1 MIRELSAS
9 LAINPPIKD
18 LLMTKSSRAFE
29 VFHRTW
35 WQKDP
40 SSPDGRCPGV
50 GRSIRIGWAATET
63 EAREMCRKWNSTH
76 NPGHLSDKA
85 EYWAA

>member
-1 MIRELSAS
+1 MA
-9 LAINPPIKD
+9 
-18 LLMTKSSRAFE
+18 KSSRAFE

-50 GRSIRIGWAATET
+50 GRAIRIGWAVTEA
-63 EAREMCRKWNSTH
+63 EAREMCRQWNLTH
-76 NPGHLSDKA
+76 APGHLSDKA

>member
-1 MIRELSAS
+1 MLRELIGS
-9 LAINPPIKD
+9 LAIDPPIKD

-50 GRSIRIGWAATET
+50 GRAIRIGWAATET

-85 EYWAA
+85 EYGAA

>member
-9 LAINPPIKD
+9 LAINPPITD

-40 SSPDGRCPGV
+40 GSPDGRCPGV
-50 GRSIRIGWAATET
+50 GRAIRIGWAATET
-63 EAREMCRKWNSTH
+63 EAREMCRQWNLTH
-76 NPGHLSDKA
+76 APGHLSDKA

>member
-1 MIRELSAS
+1 
-9 LAINPPIKD
+9 
-18 LLMTKSSRAFE
+18 MTKSSHAFE

>member
-1 MIRELSAS
+1 
-9 LAINPPIKD
+9 
-18 LLMTKSSRAFE
+18 MTKSSRAFE

-50 GRSIRIGWAATET
+50 GRAIRIGWAATEA
-63 EAREMCRKWNSTH
+63 EAREMCRQWNLTH
-76 NPGHLSDKA
+76 APGHLSDKA